1 MNEFVYTHH
10 STNNLQIYGG
20 YVMDFQLLSFYVIG
34 AMILVS
40 ALQVL
45 RSREIIHSVMW
56 LGLTFIGISGLFILL
71 NAEYLAIVQILIYA
85 GAITI
90 LILFAVMLTRREIMN
105 KEGGEEE

>member
-1 MNEFVYTHH
+1 
-10 STNNLQIYGG
+10 
-20 YVMDFQLLSFYVIG
+20 MDFQLLSFYVIG

-105 KEGGEEE
+105 KEGGEEG

>member
-1 MNEFVYTHH
+1 
-10 STNNLQIYGG
+10 
-20 YVMDFQLLSFYVIG
+20 MDFQLLSFYVIG

-56 LGLTFIGISGLFILL
+56 LGLAFIGISGLFILL

>member
-1 MNEFVYTHH
+1 
-10 STNNLQIYGG
+10 
-20 YVMDFQLLSFYVIG
+20 MDFQLLSFYVIG

-105 KEGGEEE
+105 EKGGEDE

>member
-1 MNEFVYTHH
+1 
-10 STNNLQIYGG
+10 
-20 YVMDFQLLSFYVIG
+20 MDFQLLSFYVIG

-45 RSREIIHSVMW
+45 RSKEIIHSVMW
-56 LGLTFIGISGLFILL
+56 LGLAFIGISGLFILL

-90 LILFAVMLTRREIMN
+90 LILFAVLLTRR
-105 KEGGEEE
+105 

>member
-1 MNEFVYTHH
+1 
-10 STNNLQIYGG
+10 
-20 YVMDFQLLSFYVIG
+20 MDFQLLSFYVIG

-45 RSREIIHSVMW
+45 RSKEIIHSVMW
-56 LGLTFIGISGLFILL
+56 LGLAFIGISGLFILL

-90 LILFAVMLTRREIMN
+90 LILFAVMLTRRGIMN
-105 KEGGEEE
+105 EKGGVDE

>member
-1 MNEFVYTHH
+1 
-10 STNNLQIYGG
+10 
-20 YVMDFQLLSFYVIG
+20 MDFELLSFYVIG

-45 RSREIIHSVMW
+45 RSNEIIHSVMW
-56 LGLTFIGISGLFILL
+56 LGLAFVGISGLFILL

-90 LILFAVMLTRREIMN
+90 LILFAVMLTRRGIMN
-105 KEGGEEE
+105 EKGGGDE

>member
-1 MNEFVYTHH
+1 
-10 STNNLQIYGG
+10 
-20 YVMDFQLLSFYVIG
+20 MDFQLLSFYVIG